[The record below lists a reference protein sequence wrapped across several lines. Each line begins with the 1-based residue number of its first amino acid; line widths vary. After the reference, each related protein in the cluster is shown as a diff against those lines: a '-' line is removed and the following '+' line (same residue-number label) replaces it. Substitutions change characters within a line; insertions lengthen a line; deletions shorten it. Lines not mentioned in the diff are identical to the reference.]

1 MNMDIGRLDNL
12 LNQSKL
18 TNKKIGQSEKL
29 TVSEKGSPKTESAET
44 GRKEVSDSVSL
55 SLDGLV
61 KKTTMEL
68 KETMNSVRQEKVNEI
83 KDKISSGKY
92 KVNSRDIAEAIVC
105 PHFLD

>member
-1 MNMDIGRLDNL
+1 MDMDIGRLDNL

-18 TNKKIGQSEKL
+18 TNKKIEQPKKL
-29 TVSEKGSPKTESAET
+29 DGANKDTSKIEST
-44 GRKEVSDSVSL
+44 GADREQVGDSVSL

-68 KETMNSVRQEKVNEI
+68 KETMNSLRQEKISEI

-92 KVNSRDIAEAIVC
+92 KVSSKDIAEAIVW